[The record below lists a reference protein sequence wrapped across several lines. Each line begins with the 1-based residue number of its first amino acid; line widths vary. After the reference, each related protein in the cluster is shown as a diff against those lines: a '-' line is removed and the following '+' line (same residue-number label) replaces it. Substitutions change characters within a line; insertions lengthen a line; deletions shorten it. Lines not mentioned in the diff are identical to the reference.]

1 MTFLKPHQGAR
12 KNGESQ
18 KLRRN
23 LLLGGVL
30 ALWMAGL
37 LARLY
42 FLQVVEYTDS
52 LARAQ
57 RQQQRTVEIAP
68 KRGTIFDREMQPL
81 AMSLAVD
88 SVFAVPAEIS
98 NPEMVAGLLAP
109 VMGLSRS
116 DLAGRF
122 KAFRSFCW
130 VKRKVSSRET
140 ARVRDL
146 NLKGIYFQ
154 KEMKRFYPKGKLA
167 AHVLG
172 AVGLDDNGLAGL
184 EYSMNDAIKGHAA
197 RVVVAYDARGQSFR
211 STELDGEPGKNV
223 VLTLDENIQYIAEK
237 ALASAVRQWRA
248 AWGTAIV
255 QDPSTGAILA
265 MASVPAFDPNEYS
278 RSDPHARINRA
289 AGGVFE
295 PGSTLK
301 LVPLAA
307 ALEERLTNPR
317 EVIDC
322 QQGSIA
328 LAGHVIHDHKPFGF
342 LTVEQVLAQSS
353 DVGAIKLGLRLGEE
367 RLHRYMRD
375 FGFGSKTEIELPG
388 EERGLLKSPAH
399 WSGISIG
406 EISMGQEVGVTPL
419 QLVTAYSAVAN
430 GGVLYQ
436 PRAVQRVF
444 RESDQSPLPP
454 VAGRRLISERTTA
467 LMKQIFQAVVESGTG
482 AAARLDAYSAA
493 GKTGTAQKI
502 DASGRYSKTSYV
514 SSFVGFAPVSRPAV
528 TILVV
533 IDSPVGAIYGAE
545 VAAPVF
551 RSIAEQTLGYL
562 SIPQDNPS
570 RWLQVAS
577 RAPAGLLRQ
586 TRGNRAGSYPTTS
599 ELTGAATS
607 PFVPVSFS
615 RSVAAPSQGTVVLD
629 EGPLFKVPQF
639 SHWPLRRVAEECQ
652 RLGLELHVNGTGLA
666 VEQKPPP
673 GARVREGG
681 KVWVRFAR

>member
-1 MTFLKPHQGAR
+1 MTFFKPHSGAR
-12 KNGESQ
+12 KTGESQ

-42 FLQVVEYTDS
+42 CLQVVEYTDS

-98 NPEMVAGLLAP
+98 NPEMLAGLLAP

-130 VKRKVSSRET
+130 VKRKVSSQET

-265 MASVPAFDPNEYS
+265 MASQPAFDPNEYS
-278 RSDPHARINRA
+278 RSDPHTRINRA

-295 PGSTLK
+295 PG
-301 LVPLAA
+301 
-307 ALEERLTNPR
+307 
-317 EVIDC
+317 
-322 QQGSIA
+322 
-328 LAGHVIHDHKPFGF
+328 
-342 LTVEQVLAQSS
+342 
-353 DVGAIKLGLRLGEE
+353 
-367 RLHRYMRD
+367 
-375 FGFGSKTEIELPG
+375 
-388 EERGLLKSPAH
+388 
-399 WSGISIG
+399 
-406 EISMGQEVGVTPL
+406 
-419 QLVTAYSAVAN
+419 
-430 GGVLYQ
+430 
-436 PRAVQRVF
+436 
-444 RESDQSPLPP
+444 
-454 VAGRRLISERTTA
+454 
-467 LMKQIFQAVVESGTG
+467 
-482 AAARLDAYSAA
+482 
-493 GKTGTAQKI
+493 
-502 DASGRYSKTSYV
+502 
-514 SSFVGFAPVSRPAV
+514 
-528 TILVV
+528 
-533 IDSPVGAIYGAE
+533 
-545 VAAPVF
+545 
-551 RSIAEQTLGYL
+551 
-562 SIPQDNPS
+562 
-570 RWLQVAS
+570 
-577 RAPAGLLRQ
+577 
-586 TRGNRAGSYPTTS
+586 
-599 ELTGAATS
+599 
-607 PFVPVSFS
+607 
-615 RSVAAPSQGTVVLD
+615 
-629 EGPLFKVPQF
+629 
-639 SHWPLRRVAEECQ
+639 
-652 RLGLELHVNGTGLA
+652 
-666 VEQKPPP
+666 
-673 GARVREGG
+673 
-681 KVWVRFAR
+681 